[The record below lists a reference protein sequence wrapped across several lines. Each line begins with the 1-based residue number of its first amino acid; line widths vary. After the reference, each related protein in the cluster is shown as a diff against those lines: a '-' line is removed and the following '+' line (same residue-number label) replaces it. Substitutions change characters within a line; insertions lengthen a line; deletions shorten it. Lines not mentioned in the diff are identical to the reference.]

1 MSCNA
6 GAFAR
11 RDLILSDRIRN
22 IPFITRHSPEG
33 YIVSKLVGD
42 DLCGEVECIADLM
55 HVVAQLMDER
65 VFASWASE

>member
-33 YIVSKLVGD
+33 YIVSNDVRSNVTF
-42 DLCGEVECIADLM
+42 GELWTDECCFLDG
-55 HVVAQLMDER
+55 QL
-65 VFASWASE
+65 